1 MTDIREKEYRKIDKV
16 PENIA
21 LGSGI
26 DGNAGKDTG
35 SRESVARSRPI
46 VDEFVEIIP
55 EKKKKKKLSELLREG
70 FGAGEKEE
78 LSIEEDEEDV
88 QIQQSVIP
96 DNEYTIKLPEIIKD
110 KIPESFNV
118 SEIGKIDLH
127 EAEAI
132 ANEDSQFLMDS
143 ELVSGLDELI
153 ETLDKE
159 TSDKEQVEVS
169 EHPYDQVDIQY
180 GKKHEQEITGIPVE
194 TREQEIVK
202 AGEKAVPTE
211 SAVIE
216 EKPLEDLH
224 KPGSAETADESAP
237 GDGTE
242 KAESREKGETRS
254 GSLEEPEPFT
264 EPAGKDVET
273 APVSAYTEPDEK
285 EKAVKEDDIS
295 DDLSIFY
302 EGQDQ
307 KEEPLQKEK
316 LRDDVIRLEKEDEA
330 VIFIDDAIVEHE
342 HKEEGAVPGKGQ
354 LEKITGEIAGIV
366 EGEGKILEEAGVE
379 DDKLRVAPV
388 IRGITPAFED
398 LLFGYDE
405 EYKYSDEDL
414 DFIHSSI
421 VEDDYSRY
429 LREIDEFYGVTEKKG
444 VSRTLEF
451 YGLTTHDLDLIED
464 RLFTDEYKD
473 VNLAEAIEYLE
484 REPERAPV
492 RRDKDNVLY
501 LLPDEE
507 SLREE
512 EKRSIE
518 SDMSSSYALVFEED
532 INDIRTQLKEAGGE
546 EYPEYVPEDEEGT
559 DAAMQAVEEEVP
571 LEGSER
577 SLAADT
583 ADEALYDITDRVIII
598 DDEIDVDRFIKKF
611 PQGKQKDMKSLFKYF
626 DGLFEK
632 LPEDTIRSFADSE
645 YFDLYVKVM
654 NDLGI

>member
-21 LGSGI
+21 LSSGI

-35 SRESVARSRPI
+35 NRESAARSRPI

-88 QIQQSVIP
+88 QIQQSITP
-96 DNEYTIKLPEIIKD
+96 ENEYTIKLPEIIKD

-132 ANEDSQFLMDS
+132 ANEDSEFLMDS

-153 ETLDKE
+153 ETLEQE
-159 TSDKEQVEVS
+159 TSDREQVEAS
-169 EHPYDQVDIQY
+169 EHPYDQVDTRY
-180 GKKHEQEITGIPVE
+180 DKKHEQEITGIPAGKP
-194 TREQEIVK
+194 EQKIVK
-202 AGEKAVPTE
+202 AGEEAVSTE
-211 SAVIE
+211 PSVIE
-216 EKPLEDLH
+216 EKPLHE
-224 KPGSAETADESAP
+224 PGSAETADKSAP

-242 KAESREKGETRS
+242 KAESREKDETRS
-254 GSLEEPEPFT
+254 GPLAEPESFK
-264 EPAGKDVET
+264 EPAGQDEEA
-273 APVSAYTEPDEK
+273 APVAAYTEPEEK
-285 EKAVKEDDIS
+285 EKAVKEDAII
-295 DDLSIFY
+295 DDLSVFY
-302 EGQDQ
+302 EGQDK

-316 LRDDVIRLEKEDEA
+316 LRDDVIRLEKEDES
-330 VIFIDDAIVEHE
+330 VVFIDDAIVEHE
-342 HKEEGAVPGKGQ
+342 HKEEGALPGKGQ
-354 LEKITGEIAGIV
+354 LERITGEIAGIV

-451 YGLTTHDLDLIED
+451 YGLTSHDLDLIED

-484 REPERAPV
+484 REPERVPF
-492 RRDKDNVLY
+492 RRDRDNVLY

-559 DAAMQAVEEEVP
+559 DAAMQAVEDEVP